1 MNERTELNSLEGLRV
16 LSFESCEQHDSFVRD
31 VIGFGRWST
40 ASRKVRGG
48 EGMTLA

>member
-1 MNERTELNSLEGLRV
+1 M

-40 ASRKVRGG
+40 GSRKVRGG
-48 EGMTLA
+48 EGMTLAWTPTSREVVKHS